1 MLFPLVARILRLA
14 SIAICL
20 IAVAWFGAFALDQTS
35 NASKHQQAEVNAGA
49 PPGLSTETTV
59 PSKPGKESGFHEVL
73 DKTSSTLT
81 SPFSG
86 VTSNSTSEWT
96 IHVVDTLLMLLVYG
110 LGLGFLARIMR
121 LGL

>member
-1 MLFPLVARILRLA
+1 MLFPLIARVLRLV

-20 IAVAWFGAFALDQTS
+20 IAIAWFASFALDQTS
-35 NASKHQQAEVNAGA
+35 SASNHQQAEVNAAG
-49 PPGLSTETTV
+49 PPGLSTETTRS
-59 PSKPGKESGFHEVL
+59 SKPGKESGFHEAL
-73 DKTSSTLT
+73 DKVSSALT

-86 VTSNSTSEWT
+86 VTSNSTSQWT

-110 LGLGFLARIMR
+110 LGLGFLARVMR